1 MILNNIWVINMDKS
15 KDRLEH
21 ITKNLNSLG
30 LKFNRFSA
38 VNGKELKEKEIDKVA
53 TPLCTNLLCNPGIIG
68 CAQSHKKIWQKLVKD
83 DKTDYYLILEDDAS
97 LSKKS
102 VEIIKKLEP
111 KITQHS
117 IDFISLYCNNTG
129 CGFAKTEFKIDD
141 YEFGKPI
148 FPLCTA
154 GYIITKKGAQ
164 KLLDDL
170 EKTNYHIDVEISLT
184 QIKGYLNYYTSN
196 KPVITVT
203 DDETTLGKP
212 NNTVTSNILK
222 WFGLNYYVWVLTI
235 PIFTIKMQY
244 TINLMLLLLIGL
256 LLINYKFI
264 KSKFLF
270 WFVVLE
276 IVLIHTSYFT
286 NLKFLSATKQQ

>member
-15 KDRLEH
+15 KERLEK

-38 VNGKELKEKEIDKVA
+38 VNGKELKETEINKVA

-68 CAQSHKKIWQKLVKD
+68 CAQSHKEIWKKLLKD
-83 DKTDYYLILEDDAS
+83 NKTDYYLILEDDAI

-102 VEIIKKLEP
+102 VEIIKKLET
-111 KITQHS
+111 KIIEYS
-117 IDFISLYCNNTG
+117 IDYINLYCNYTG
-129 CGFAKTEFKIDD
+129 CGFIKTEFQIDD
-141 YEFGKPI
+141 YKFGKPI

-170 EKTNYHIDVEISLT
+170 EKTNYHIDFEISVNK
-184 QIKGYLNYYTSN
+184 IKGNFNYYASN
-196 KPVITVT
+196 KPIVTIT

-212 NNTVTSNILK
+212 NNTIISNILK

-244 TINLMLLLLIGL
+244 TINFMLLLLLAL

-264 KSKFLF
+264 KSKILF
-270 WFVVLE
+270 WFVILELVLFN
-276 IVLIHTSYFT
+276 TSYFF
-286 NLKFLSATKQQ
+286 KFTGIK